1 MSLDISHYPLLAQA
15 NTPDELRQLPQE
27 RLTDLCDELRQYL
40 LRSVSRSSGHLA
52 SGLGVVELDKADERR
67 AFGESLPAGLRLLG
81 ERRCA

>member
-40 LRSVSRSSGHLA
+40 LRLT
-52 SGLGVVELDKADERR
+52 
-67 AFGESLPAGLRLLG
+67 
-81 ERRCA
+81 RCWQKTNVLTQPIMGK